1 MGEEPTKNAFPL
13 HQTASG
19 LSWTRLR
26 ILFPQCFSTSID
38 SNVLPT
44 WISMSI
50 GVYAGTCTFRFFN
63 SVLEERWIDRESFRL
78 VPPQKPGLRKK
89 SYWLRWVGECMKT
102 LVSRAYTLTTQE
114 RARMAISY
122 LAEGPQAT

>member
-1 MGEEPTKNAFPL
+1 
-13 HQTASG
+13 
-19 LSWTRLR
+19 
-26 ILFPQCFSTSID
+26 
-38 SNVLPT
+38 
-44 WISMSI
+44 MSI